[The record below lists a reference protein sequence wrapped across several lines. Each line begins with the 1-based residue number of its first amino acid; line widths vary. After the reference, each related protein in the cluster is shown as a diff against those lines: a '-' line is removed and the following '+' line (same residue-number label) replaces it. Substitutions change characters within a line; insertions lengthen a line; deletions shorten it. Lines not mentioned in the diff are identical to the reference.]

1 MTTSDGTTYAYDA
14 NGNTTSSSDGWR
26 FTYNAVNQTTSIQAP
41 GRPNPEP
48 IRFLGAGQS
57 EMIERGGAPYRYSLL
72 GLARKA
78 TEAYVREPDG
88 QLHSQTA
95 GGSRAYYLHDHHPG
109 SVIALIDGAGSTVA
123 SYRYD
128 PFGAARGTTGS
139 QANSLRYAAG
149 EYSEELKLYKYGE
162 RFYDPALGRWTQQ
175 DPLSQPYDPGEANRY
190 AYVGGDPINLLDPS
204 GLHGR
209 GTNGC
214 SYSPDYPYGFAFHRS
229 CDGHDLCYA
238 AQRGRLFCDR
248 GFYASLLSR
257 CYRYDESIRGR
268 CYYIAYVYYAVV
280 RKYGGRAYRNA

>member
-1 MTTSDGTTYAYDA
+1 VIY
-14 NGNTTSSSDGWR
+14 
-26 FTYNAVNQTTSIQAP
+26 
-41 GRPNPEP
+41 
-48 IRFLGAGQS
+48 
-57 EMIERGGAPYRYSLL
+57 LL
-72 GLARKA
+72 RQ
-78 TEAYVREPDG
+78 V
-88 QLHSQTA
+88 S
-95 GGSRAYYLHDHHPG
+95 
-109 SVIALIDGAGSTVA
+109 
-123 SYRYD
+123 
-128 PFGAARGTTGS
+128 
-139 QANSLRYAAG
+139 
-149 EYSEELKLYKYGE
+149 KLYKYGE